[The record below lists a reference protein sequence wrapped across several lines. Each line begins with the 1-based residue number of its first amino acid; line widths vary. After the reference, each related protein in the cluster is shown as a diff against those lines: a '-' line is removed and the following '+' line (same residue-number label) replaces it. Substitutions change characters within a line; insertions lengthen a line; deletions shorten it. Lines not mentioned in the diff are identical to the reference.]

1 MGKKKKSKVG
11 KIKKLV
17 GSLSHSSKKGKGK
30 MSRMQSL
37 FVVGAGPRSK
47 TKVRYY

>member
-1 MGKKKKSKVG
+1 VAKKRKSNIS

-17 GSLSHSSKKGKGK
+17 SGLSHSSKKGKGK

-37 FVVGAGPRSK
+37 FIVGAGTKSK